1 MFKKKIFSKFYKLIK
16 IFIFFSFYKKIEKII
31 KANETKNI
39 DIKKIFFNGPISYNF
54 YKIPNGRIYSTTV
67 HDTAFILDKNLI
79 EETSFQ
85 YRYDKNDR
93 IFNAESKENIVFKN
107 GTPNFLKKI
116 NGSVFSLLCGGA
128 GKNNYWH
135 WIFDVLPRIGIFEK
149 SNLKIKP
156 NYYLLPSLSKKYQ
169 KESLIGLKIFP
180 STFINGERYKHIMCD
195 NLIAVDHPVNFEN
208 NPSKSILD
216 IPYWIIDWLRK
227 KYIKK
232 NYKNLNTPK
241 KIFIDS
247 ESNPLLR
254 RIINNEEVKNILI
267 KLDFKIISLSKL
279 KFQDQIKLFRNANFI
294 IGLHGAGFANMVF
307 SKPNTKIIEIASYK
321 SGDVILNLAKKCKLN
336 YKRII
341 EKNLS
346 YSLKFQNSHINV
358 DITKLKKLILSYT

>member
-135 WIFDVLPRIGIFEK
+135 WIFDVLPKIGILEK
-149 SNLKIKP
+149 LNLNHEP
-156 NYYLLPSLSKKYQ
+156 DFFLLPSLSRNYQ
-169 KESLIGLKIFP
+169 KETFDGLGILSKKLLD
-180 STFINGERYKHIMCD
+180 GEKFKHITS
-195 NLIAVDHPVNFEN
+195 NNILTVDHPNVFN
-208 NPSKSILD
+208 NNASQSITD
-216 IPYWIIDWLRK
+216 MPVWIIDWLRK
-227 KYIKK
+227 KFIKED
-232 NYKNLNTPK
+232 NLNTQFSK
-241 KIFIDS
+241 KIYIDRNK
-247 ESNPLLR
+247 EKNNKHR
-254 RIINNEEVKNILI
+254 KIINSDEVR
-267 KLDFKIISLSKL
+267 KLLTSFGFESITLSEHTFEQQVKI
-279 KFQDQIKLFRNANFI
+279 FQNADSI
-294 IGLHGAGFANMVF
+294 VGLHGAGFANIVF
-307 SKPNTKIIEIASYK
+307 SNPGTKLLEIQTLTA
-321 SGDVILNLAKKCKLN
+321 GNACANLAKKCKLN
-336 YKRII
+336 YQNII
-341 EKNLS
+341 EKNVS
-346 YSLKFQNSHINV
+346 PILKHQNSQLIVNLSN
-358 DITKLKKLILSYT
+358 LKKKIY